1 MRNEG
6 LRNNEER
13 DQEAFFKKEIA
24 DPGEKDTSPQEAV
37 CSRRKNFYFFLDI
50 GDDFCYP
57 FYLNLPERIENPKY

>member
-24 DPGEKDTSPQEAV
+24 DPGEKDPHAK
-37 CSRRKNFYFFLDI
+37 RRFVRAEKISIFFLTSEMI
-50 GDDFCYP
+50 FVIR
-57 FYLNLPERIENPKY
+57 FI